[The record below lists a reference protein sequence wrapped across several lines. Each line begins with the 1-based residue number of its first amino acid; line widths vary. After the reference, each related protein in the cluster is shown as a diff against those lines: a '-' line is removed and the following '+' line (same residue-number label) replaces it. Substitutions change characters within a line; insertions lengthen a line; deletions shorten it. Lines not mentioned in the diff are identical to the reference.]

1 MFDEERIVRKSLILT
16 NHSPLK
22 AHSSSVPLLTPLP
35 QQQAAQA
42 SRASKV
48 ISIKT
53 REELIKEDRFRN
65 LLKLK
70 ISLNDLHI
78 QELEFQE
85 RMRPKKERDASM
97 PERMEVRLNQ
107 IMANH
112 TDPDAPHH
120 HRQTNTTLQ
129 EIDFLQCCES
139 LTRVCE
145 VIRSEGNMH
154 FKNKVTNYTYSMKNE
169 AEILSLFE
177 KLLSEVPP
185 DKLYKKY
192 RKLLHESSTFRKELN
207 ALAIQ
212 SRHIVEVY
220 EKSRYNYLNA
230 DIIRRSNEMAA
241 EGK

>member
-22 AHSSSVPLLTPLP
+22 PHSSSVPLLTALP
-35 QQQAAQA
+35 RQTHQVN
-42 SRASKV
+42 RAPKV

-70 ISLNDLHI
+70 INLNDLHI

-112 TDPDAPHH
+112 TEPDAPHP
-120 HRQTNTTLQ
+120 HRQLNVSLE
-129 EIDFLQCCES
+129 EIDFLQCC
-139 LTRVCE
+139 
-145 VIRSEGNMH
+145 
-154 FKNKVTNYTYSMKNE
+154 
-169 AEILSLFE
+169 
-177 KLLSEVPP
+177 
-185 DKLYKKY
+185 
-192 RKLLHESSTFRKELN
+192 
-207 ALAIQ
+207 
-212 SRHIVEVY
+212 
-220 EKSRYNYLNA
+220 
-230 DIIRRSNEMAA
+230 
-241 EGK
+241 